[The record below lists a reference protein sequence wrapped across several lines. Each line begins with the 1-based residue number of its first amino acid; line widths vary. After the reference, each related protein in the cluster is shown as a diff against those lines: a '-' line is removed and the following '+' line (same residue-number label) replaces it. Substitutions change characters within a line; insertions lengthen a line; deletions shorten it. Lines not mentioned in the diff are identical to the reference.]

1 MRDQHASGDLSV
13 IDRSLSGVGVH
24 QNQMADPQLPPEIL
38 DYIIDFVRDEPQT
51 LEICCL
57 VAKSWVSRARKR
69 LFSEIKI
76 ASLTHLE
83 AWWRV
88 FPDPDS
94 SPGCYARCLIFIS
107 VGYIP
112 SVVARGCGLVRPF
125 SNVVR
130 LNMWDGKSILR
141 DRLTSHWFPNP
152 RRFCTPRP

>member
-1 MRDQHASGDLSV
+1 MRAQHARDLSV
-13 IDRSLSGVGVH
+13 IDRSLSGVSVH

-51 LEICCL
+51 LKNRCL